1 MRSLKPRKAQ
11 RFTMGKL
18 NHAIVGNKHD
28 VHGICQDLSV
38 VAGKLT
44 RGMRLLL
51 CARYR
56 LVRLAERVAAG
67 FTAMQPCYATSA
79 MSCAS
84 GTAEPAGSSRSERR
98 QGWPWP
104 GLPRRGRR

>member
-18 NHAIVGNKHD
+18 IHAIVGNKHD
-28 VHGICQDLSV
+28 VHGICQDSNV

-44 RGMRLLL
+44 RGLRLLL

-67 FTAMQPCYATSA
+67 FMAVQPCCATSA
-79 MSCAS
+79 MPCAI
-84 GTAEPAGSSRSERR
+84 GMAEPTGSSRSERR
-98 QGWPWP
+98 HGWPWP